1 MALLLG
7 FSWSSYTYYAG
18 HIFTIIQTEM
28 EVCYKWLWDF
38 KITKMPSDNPE
49 TRLEKNSLKLFQNS
63 LSALYGFQWEVWS
76 QIFGTWGRE
85 ACLELSQTS
94 AMKFFGKSFNHF

>member
-1 MALLLG
+1 MDLQSEMIAFGGVIRRANGLVTW
-7 FSWSSYTYYAG
+7 FFMIIIYTYYAG

-63 LSALYGFQWEVWS
+63 LSALYGFQ
-76 QIFGTWGRE
+76 
-85 ACLELSQTS
+85 
-94 AMKFFGKSFNHF
+94 